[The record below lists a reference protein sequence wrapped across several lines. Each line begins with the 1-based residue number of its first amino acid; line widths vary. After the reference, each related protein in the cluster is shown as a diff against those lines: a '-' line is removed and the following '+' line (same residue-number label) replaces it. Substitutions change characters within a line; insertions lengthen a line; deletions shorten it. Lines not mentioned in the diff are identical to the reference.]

1 MKFSTL
7 SAGAI
12 AALSL
17 IAVGCQSGRNPEVTS
32 NYHAQWIDVSADVET
47 TTAAAKQVFADDKL
61 TDVSSQADKVRGEAS
76 GVLADKTKVW
86 ASVKK
91 TDTGSQVS
99 VQVGKVG
106 NPTVGAD
113 YAVKIKQI
121 AEKK

>member
-1 MKFSTL
+1 MKLSTL
-7 SAGAI
+7 GASAV

-32 NYHAQWIDVSADVET
+32 SYKSQWINVNADVET

-61 TDVSSQADKVRGEAS
+61 TDVSSQADKVKGEAS
-76 GVLADKTKVW
+76 GVMADKTKVW
-86 ASVKK
+86 ASIEK
-91 TDTGSQVS
+91 TDAGSQLS
-99 VQVGKVG
+99 VQVGKIG
-106 NPTVGAD
+106 DPKVGAD